1 MKTDDSPLWRRHR
14 RDRLCCQKSNRK
26 RSTLLASESFEDIIV
41 SLEKNVGLIEINRP
55 PHNFFDHSL
64 IRQIADAL
72 EKFDEAESCRS
83 IVLSSN
89 GKSFCAGAQFSEGPE
104 GEANYSLGSPG
115 PLYEEAVRIFQA
127 KKPIVAAIQ
136 GAAVGGG
143 LGLALTADFRIG
155 CPESRFVA
163 NFTRLGF
170 HPGFGL
176 TVTLPALIGQ
186 NNASLMLYT
195 SRRIKGEEA
204 MKIGLLNKLVP
215 QTDVFQTSLNLA
227 SEIAECSPLGL
238 LSTRA
243 TLRADLAERVRE
255 ATAKEL
261 KEQTWLRETEDFA
274 EGVKAVAERR
284 SAHFISK

>member
-1 MKTDDSPLWRRHR
+1 
-14 RDRLCCQKSNRK
+14 
-26 RSTLLASESFEDIIV
+26 LLASESFEDIIV

-163 NFTRLGF
+163 NFTKLGF

>member
-1 MKTDDSPLWRRHR
+1 MAT
-14 RDRLCCQKSNRK
+14 
-26 RSTLLASESFEDIIV
+26 AESYEDIIV
-41 SLEKNVGLIEINRP
+41 SLDKNVGLIEINRP
-55 PHNFFDHSL
+55 PYNFFDHSL

-72 EKFDEAESCRS
+72 ESFDDVKSCRA
-83 IVLSSN
+83 IVLFAK
-89 GKSFCAGAQFSEGPE
+89 GKAFCAGAQFSEDSE
-104 GEANYSLGSPG
+104 GQANYSLGSPA
-115 PLYEEAVRIFQA
+115 PLYDEAVRIFET
-127 KKPIVAAIQ
+127 KKPIVAAIH

-155 CPESRFVA
+155 CSESRFVA

-176 TVTLPALIGQ
+176 TVTLPALIGK
-186 NNASLMLYT
+186 NNAELMFYT
-195 SRRIKGEEA
+195 SRRIKGEKALE
-204 MKIGLLNKLVP
+204 IGLLNELVP
-215 QTDVFQTSLNLA
+215 QSSVFQTSMNLA

-243 TLRADLAERVRE
+243 TVRGDLADRIRR
-255 ATAKEL
+255 ATKLEL

-284 SAHFISK
+284 AARFSGK

>member
-1 MKTDDSPLWRRHR
+1 
-14 RDRLCCQKSNRK
+14 
-26 RSTLLASESFEDIIV
+26 LLTSESFEDIIV

-72 EKFDEAESCRS
+72 EKFDKAESCRS

-89 GKSFCAGAQFSEGPE
+89 GKSFCAGAQFSEGAE

-163 NFTRLGF
+163 NFTKLGF